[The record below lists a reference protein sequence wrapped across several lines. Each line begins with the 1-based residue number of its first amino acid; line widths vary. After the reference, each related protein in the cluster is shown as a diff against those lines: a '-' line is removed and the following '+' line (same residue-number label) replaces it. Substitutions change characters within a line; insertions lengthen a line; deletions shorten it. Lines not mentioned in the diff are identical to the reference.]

1 VVQSSGTTTPGT
13 PRLLGVSESTGFI
26 VYTWSMDSHT
36 ATAAAAQCTAP
47 LRREWVLLL
56 SVITT
61 ALFLL
66 FGNGWM
72 AHLAQPLWFTLLLAW
87 LFGVIVA
94 SAFAVVRH
102 AESLAVIFGEPVGT
116 LILTLSAITIE
127 VMMIAAVMLT
137 GDSKPAVARD
147 TMFAVVMIILNGM
160 VGLSLLLGGWRYH
173 EQTYN
178 FYGANAFL
186 GVIVPLAVLGL
197 VLPNYTTASAGPT
210 LSPFQS
216 VFLAVM
222 SVGLYSIF
230 VTSQTSRYRA
240 YFMAPGAS
248 REEAAQEVGHHQAP
262 MELRSA
268 PYHGVLLVLY
278 LLPIALLAKHLAVPL
293 DYGVRV
299 IGAPPAVGGLLVA
312 AVILSPESLS
322 AVRAALANQM
332 QRAVN
337 ILLGTALSTIGL
349 TIPAVLTLG
358 LVTGKTVV
366 LGLDV
371 VEMILLLLT
380 LAVSTLT
387 FTGNRTNF
395 VQGAIHLLLFLA
407 YLTLIFER

>member
-1 VVQSSGTTTPGT
+1 
-13 PRLLGVSESTGFI
+13 
-26 VYTWSMDSHT
+26 MDAQT
-36 ATAAAAQCTAP
+36 ATSAAATFTSA
-47 LRREWVLLL
+47 LRREWGLLL
-56 SVITT
+56 SFITT
-61 ALFLL
+61 ALFLM
-66 FGNGWM
+66 FGTGWM
-72 AHLAQPLWFTLLLAW
+72 EHLAQPLWFTLMLAW
-87 LFGVIVA
+87 LFCVILA

-102 AESLAVIFGEPVGT
+102 AESLAILFGEPSGT

-137 GDSKPAVARD
+137 GDSKPALARD
-147 TMFAVVMIILNGM
+147 TMFAVLMMILNGM
-160 VGLSLLLGGWRYH
+160 VGLSLLLGGWRHH

-186 GVIVPLAVLGL
+186 GLIVPLAVLGL

-210 LSPFQS
+210 FSPFQS

-222 SVGLYSIF
+222 CVGLYGIF
-230 VTSQTSRYRA
+230 VASQTSRYRE
-240 YFMAPGAS
+240 YFMTPGAS
-248 REEAAQEVGHHQAP
+248 REEAAQEVGHHHEQ
-262 MELRSA
+262 MEMRSA
-268 PYHGVLLVLY
+268 PHHGVLLVLY
-278 LLPIALLAKHLAVPL
+278 LLPIALLAKQLAVPL

-299 IGAPPAVGGLLVA
+299 IGAPQSLGGLLVA
-312 AVILSPESLS
+312 AVILSPESMS
-322 AVRAALANQM
+322 GVRAALANQM

-358 LVTGKTVV
+358 LITGKTVV
-366 LGLDV
+366 LGLEV

-387 FTGNRTNF
+387 FTGTRTNF

>member
-1 VVQSSGTTTPGT
+1 
-13 PRLLGVSESTGFI
+13 
-26 VYTWSMDSHT
+26 MDSHT
-36 ATAAAAQCTAP
+36 VTAAAAQSTSP

-66 FGNGWM
+66 FGKGWM
-72 AHLAQPLWFTLLLAW
+72 EHLAQPLWFTLILAW
-87 LFGVIVA
+87 LFGVILA

-102 AESLAVIFGEPVGT
+102 AESLAVLFGEPLGT

-137 GDSKPAVARD
+137 GESKPALARD
-147 TMFAVVMIILNGM
+147 TMFAVLMIILNGM
-160 VGLSLLLGGWRYH
+160 VGLSLLLGGLRYH

-186 GVIVPLAVLGL
+186 GLIVPLAVLGL
-197 VLPNYTTASAGPT
+197 VLPTYTTASAGPT
-210 LSPFQS
+210 FSPFQS
-216 VFLAVM
+216 VFVAVM
-222 SVGLYSIF
+222 CVGLYTIF
-230 VTSQTSRYRA
+230 VVSQTSRYRA
-240 YFMAPGAS
+240 YFMTPGAS
-248 REEAAQEVGHHQAP
+248 REEAAKEVGHDHAP
-262 MELRSA
+262 MEMRSA

-278 LLPIALLAKHLAVPL
+278 LLPIAVLAKHLAVPL

-299 IGAPPAVGGLLVA
+299 IGAPQALGGLLVA
-312 AVILSPESLS
+312 AVILSPESMS

-371 VEMILLLLT
+371 VDMIMLLLT

-395 VQGAIHLLLFLA
+395 LQGAIHLLLFLA

>member
-1 VVQSSGTTTPGT
+1 
-13 PRLLGVSESTGFI
+13 
-26 VYTWSMDSHT
+26 MDAHT
-36 ATAAAAQCTAP
+36 ATAVAP
-47 LRREWVLLL
+47 FASALRREWVLLL

-66 FGNGWM
+66 FGKGWM
-72 AHLAQPLWFTLLLAW
+72 AHLAQPLWFTLLLTW
-87 LFGVIVA
+87 LFGVILA

-102 AESLAVIFGEPVGT
+102 AESLAVLFGEPLGT

-137 GDSKPAVARD
+137 GDSKPALARD
-147 TMFAVVMIILNGM
+147 TMFAVLMIILNGM
-160 VGLSLLLGGWRYH
+160 VGLSLLLGGWRYR
-173 EQTYN
+173 EQAYN

-197 VLPNYTTASAGPT
+197 VLPNYTTASPGPT

-222 SVGLYSIF
+222 CVGLYSIF
-230 VTSQTSRYRA
+230 VASQTSRYRE
-240 YFMAPGAS
+240 YFITPGAS
-248 REEAAQEVGHHQAP
+248 REEAAEEVGHHHAP
-262 MELRSA
+262 LERRSA
-268 PYHGVLLVLY
+268 PSHGVLLVLY
-278 LLPIALLAKHLAVPL
+278 LVPIALLAKYLAVPL

-299 IGAPPAVGGLLVA
+299 IGAPPALGGLLVA

-371 VEMILLLLT
+371 VEMLLLLT

-387 FTGNRTNF
+387 FTGTRTNF